1 MIKDYFKGKKVIGFS
16 GSRSLPEGDSL
27 DSLLLCLD
35 YVPASAHVVVGC
47 AAGADAVV
55 RDAFPGCE
63 VFRASRFGVGRAS
76 FAQRSA
82 AVVAAVAA
90 AGSSGLWVSFPSGR
104 CPSGLVPCRSWR
116 SSSGSGSWGSLALA
130 AGSRVPCLVFSPA
143 GFPSGWGFSVT
154 GTGWGFLQPASV
166 AVQLSLF

>member
-1 MIKDYFKGKKVIGFS
+1 MIKDYFKGKTVVGFS
-16 GSRSLPEGDSL
+16 GSRHLPEGDSL
-27 DSLLLCLD
+27 DALLHCFA
-35 YVPASAHVVVGC
+35 YVPAAARVVVGC
-47 AAGADAVV
+47 ASGADAAV
-55 RDAFPGCE
+55 RSEFARAE
-63 VFRASRFGVGRAS
+63 VFYASSFGVGRAS

-90 AGSSGLWVSFPSGR
+90 AGSAGLWVSFPSGR

-143 GFPSGWGFSVT
+143 GVPGGWGFHHT
-154 GTGWGFLQPASV
+154 GTGWFFLQPSV
-166 AVQLSLF
+166 AAVQLSLF